1 MKVNVGKGSLKTM
14 EIKPKKNPA
23 VLTSMKVS
31 MLSIRA
37 WARPMMNWFTH
48 AIAWDL
54 RERHTQVGSI
64 MVILKRNSQRGKG
77 EEKRQSASRDRVRKQ
92 KVGVS
97 LTWSWGCSAWKTVGI
112 WGSWCWEVCSEHRY
126 PITLMNPRRS
136 SATLRMNPEKQ
147 RQS

>member
-1 MKVNVGKGSLKTM
+1 
-14 EIKPKKNPA
+14 
-23 VLTSMKVS
+23 
-31 MLSIRA
+31 
-37 WARPMMNWFTH
+37 MMNWFTH

-97 LTWSWGCSAWKTVGI
+97 LT
-112 WGSWCWEVCSEHRY
+112 
-126 PITLMNPRRS
+126 
-136 SATLRMNPEKQ
+136 
-147 RQS
+147 